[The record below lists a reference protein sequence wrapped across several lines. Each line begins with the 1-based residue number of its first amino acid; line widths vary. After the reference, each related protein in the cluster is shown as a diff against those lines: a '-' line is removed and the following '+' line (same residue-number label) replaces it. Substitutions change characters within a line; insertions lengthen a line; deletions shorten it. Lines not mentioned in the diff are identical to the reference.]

1 MDIKAAFP
9 SVLWSWVFY
18 VLDKMCCPR
27 WLINAVKALYNGS
40 SVSLSLGSTVGPG
53 FQVTSGIKQ
62 GCPMPGDIWCLIF
75 DPFVRA
81 LLFALRDIDAS
92 LSGFADDL
100 GVPCGD
106 LCECL
111 KCLVPVID
119 LMSCAAGLT
128 LNWREDCLYQFL

>member
-1 MDIKAAFP
+1 MQ
-9 SVLWSWVFY
+9 L
-18 VLDKMCCPR
+18 R
-27 WLINAVKALYNGS
+27 KALYNGS

-62 GCPMPGDIWCLIF
+62 GCPMSGDIWCLIF

-81 LLFALRDIDAS
+81 LIFALRDIDAS
-92 LSGFADDL
+92 LSAFADDL

-106 LCECL
+106 LRECL
-111 KCLVPVID
+111 KCLVPAID

-128 LNWREDCLYQFL
+128 LNRRTTIFINFSRHSDFEVRRKIEQAVPFASAAKIKRAA